1 MQDLL
6 KFLKTNKSFLIW
18 GFAQEG
24 RSTYNFLRK
33 NMPDVKIAIAD
44 SKRVKDLPEDVE
56 FIKSDIPIEALSSYE
71 LVLKSPG
78 ISLHKC
84 EISDGDYPITSQTE
98 LALRFFSKQIIGITG
113 TKGKSTTAT
122 LIHEMLLESKRES
135 HLVGNIGVPFFDCL
149 NSISDETFIVY
160 ELSSHQLDN
169 VHFSPHIA
177 VLLNLYQEHLDYY
190 GSIEKYYEAKKQ
202 IFRHQNEDDWLFHNI
217 ENSFNSKSKTVEITK
232 EVIDKKWH
240 IPIHVHK
247 LSVQAVKCVANILN
261 IDQIHVRSVIENF
274 EGLPHRLELVGNFK
288 GFSYYNDSISTA
300 AESTQFALAQI
311 PNVYTLIMG
320 GDDRGIDYRELA
332 KSLISSDV
340 KLVITMFQSGKVLN
354 ELLKGSNIELFHTDD
369 FDEALRYSKKN
380 VLFSPASASYG
391 SFKNF
396 MQRGVAFKD
405 AVIRK
410 FK

>member
-18 GFAQEG
+18 GFGQEG

-33 NMPDVKIAIAD
+33 NIPDIKIAIAD
-44 SKRVKDLPEDVE
+44 SKRAKDLPVDVE
-56 FIKSDIPIEALSSYE
+56 FIESDIPITALSSYE
-71 LVLKSPG
+71 IVLKSPG

-84 EISDGDYPITSQTE
+84 EINDDDYLITSQTE

-122 LIHEMLLESKRES
+122 LMHEMLLASGKES

-149 NSISDETFIVY
+149 KDISIKSFIVY

-169 VHFSPHIA
+169 IHFSPHIA

-190 GSIEKYYEAKKQ
+190 GSIEKYYEAKNQ
-202 IFRHQNEDDWLFHNI
+202 IFRHQNEDDWLLYNR
-217 ENSFNSKSKTVEITK
+217 ENSFSSKSKSVEINR
-232 EVIDKKWH
+232 EVIDKEWH
-240 IPIHVHK
+240 IPIHIHE
-247 LSVQAVKCVANILN
+247 LSVQAVKCVADILN
-261 IDQIHVRSVIENF
+261 IDQMHVRNVVENF
-274 EGLPHRLELVGNFK
+274 KGLPHRLELVGEFN

-300 AESTQFALAQI
+300 VESTQFAITQV
-311 PNVYTLIMG
+311 PNVNTLIMG

-332 KSLISSDV
+332 KSLISSNV
-340 KLVITMFQSGKVLN
+340 KLVITMFQSGKVLH
-354 ELLKGSNIELFHTDD
+354 ELLKNSDIELFHTDN
-369 FDEALRYSKKN
+369 FDEALSYSKEN

-396 MQRGVAFKD
+396 MQRGAAFKD

>member
-1 MQDLL
+1 LQDLL
-6 KFLKTNKSFLIW
+6 KFLKTYKSFLIW
-18 GFAQEG
+18 GFGQEG

-33 NMPDVKIAIAD
+33 NIPDVKIAIAD
-44 SKRVKDLPEDVE
+44 SKKAKDLPEDIE
-56 FIKSDIPIEALSSYE
+56 FIESDIPIVALSSYE
-71 LVLKSPG
+71 IILKSPG

-122 LIHEMLLESKRES
+122 LMHEMLLASNRES
-135 HLVGNIGVPFFDCL
+135 HLVGNIGVPFFDSL
-149 NSISDETFIVY
+149 NDVSTEAFIVY

-169 VHFSPHIA
+169 VHFSPHISI
-177 VLLNLYQEHLDYY
+177 LLNLYQEHLDYY

-202 IFRHQNEDDWLFHNI
+202 IFRHQNENDWLLYNR
-217 ENSFNSKSKTVEITK
+217 ENSFISKSKSVEINR
-232 EVIDKKWH
+232 EVIGEKWH

-247 LSVQAVKCVANILN
+247 LSVQAVKCVADILN
-261 IDQIHVRSVIENF
+261 IDQMYVKKVVENF
-274 EGLPHRLELVGNFK
+274 KGLPHRLELVGEFD
-288 GFSYYNDSISTA
+288 GYSYYNDSISTA
-300 AESTQFALAQI
+300 VESTQFAITQI
-311 PNVYTLIMG
+311 PDIYTLIMG
-320 GDDRGIDYRELA
+320 GDDRGIDYKELA
-332 KSLISSDV
+332 KSLIDSDV
-340 KLVITMFQSGKVLN
+340 KLVITMFKSGKVLN
-354 ELLKGSNIELFHTDD
+354 ELLKSSNIELLHTDN
-369 FDEALRYSKKN
+369 FDDALKYSKKN

>member
-1 MQDLL
+1 LQDLL

-18 GFAQEG
+18 GFGQEG

-33 NMPDVKIAIAD
+33 NLPDAKIAIAD
-44 SKRVKDLPEDVE
+44 SKKVKDLPEDVE
-56 FIKSDIPIEALSSYE
+56 FIESDIPITALSSYE
-71 LVLKSPG
+71 LILKSPG

-84 EISDGDYPITSQTE
+84 GISDGDYPITSQTE

-122 LIHEMLLESKRES
+122 LIHEMLLESSRES

-149 NSISDETFIVY
+149 NDISTETFIVY

-202 IFRHQNEDDWLFHNI
+202 IFRHQNEDDWLFYNR
-217 ENSFNSKSKTVEITK
+217 ENSFNPKSKTVEITK

-247 LSVQAVKCVANILN
+247 LSVQAVKCVADILN
-261 IDQIHVRSVIENF
+261 IDQIHVGNVVENF
-274 EGLPHRLELVGNFK
+274 KGLPHRLELVGNFK

-300 AESTQFALAQI
+300 VESTQFALVQI

-332 KSLISSDV
+332 KSLISSNV

-354 ELLKGSNIELFHTDD
+354 ELLKGSDIELFHTDN
-369 FDEALRYSKKN
+369 FDEALKYSKKN